1 MVSGGW
7 SATGTKSGA
16 NISFYNL
23 IAHYSMVQSSVQHQI
38 SQLATNTSKTSPGN
52 FLLMQ
57 FKMAYVT
64 QMGDSL
70 SNLISQVNS
79 MINNAVRNQKT
90 Q

>member
-1 MVSGGW
+1 MSGSNTSRITFTSIIAKYSIVQAQVQAQISALANNT
-7 SATGTKSGA
+7 SATD
-16 NISFYNL
+16 
-23 IAHYSMVQSSVQHQI
+23 
-38 SQLATNTSKTSPGN
+38 PGQ

-57 FKMAYVT
+57 FKMAYIT
-64 QMGDSL
+64 QMGDSI